1 MVGITFFK
9 VGHIIFRGRAMNTK
23 VEQQKTVSP
32 ITNDNQLLPA
42 LTFFDE
48 PFLKQ
53 NNTSK
58 EFFDY
63 LTWVDAHANPP
74 QSYRDHPISSE
85 TQLNQFKKTFEKYV
99 GISLGA
105 YLRIKRAY
113 FLLNSKDDTAS
124 VSCEFGYVHTPIGMM
139 LAIFSLNKNNH
150 QLCLLEFIERKMLPT
165 ELTQIQQAK
174 SCQFVFKPTPSNSP
188 LKKERTAFDELQTQL
203 DEYFAGKRQHFDIA
217 LDTVGTQFQ
226 QDVWQTLQSIGYGK
240 TISYQD
246 EAEQMGKPTAMRAVA
261 NANGKNKISIVIPCH
276 RVIRKSGDLGGYGG
290 GLWRKRFLLA
300 LERGR

>member
-1 MVGITFFK
+1 M
-9 VGHIIFRGRAMNTK
+9 
-23 VEQQKTVSP
+23 VEQHKTVSP
-32 ITNDNQLLPA
+32 ITKDNQLLPA
-42 LTFFDE
+42 LTFFDAL
-48 PFLKQ
+48 FFKQ
-53 NNTSK
+53 NDTSK
-58 EFFDY
+58 ELFDY

-85 TQLNQFKKTFEKYV
+85 TQLNHFKKTFEKQV

-105 YLRIKRAY
+105 YLRIKRAF
-113 FLLNSKDDTAS
+113 FLLNTTDDTATN
-124 VSCEFGYVHTPIGMM
+124 SCEFGYVHTPIGMM

-150 QLCLLEFIERKMLPT
+150 QLCLLEFIERKMLPN
-165 ELTQIQQAK
+165 ELTQIQQEK
-174 SCQFVFKPTPSNSP
+174 FCQFVFNPSVVS
-188 LKKERTAFDELQTQL
+188 DLQTQL
-203 DEYFAGKRQHFDIA
+203 AEYFAGKRQQFDIA

-226 QDVWQTLQSIGYGK
+226 QDVWQTLQSIDYGK

-290 GLWRKRFLLA
+290 GLWRKRFLLE
-300 LERGR
+300 LESNTSV